1 MGVGMF
7 LYAQLV
13 QTTNKQCKSAIIL
26 QCYHPHLSDFCSRP
40 RLTEPNNHIIISL
53 CCQNLSSFLLKVSV
67 VSADITISGTGKSLY
82 SKILFSYGY
91 GRSLQMPPFDRLYT
105 SFYCSAIVNIAICCT
120 VLELLTLSN
129 HDLEIWLI
137 VTEDRSNWYYSKVLV
152 RFPFRLL

>member
-105 SFYCSAIVNIAICCT
+105 SFYCSAIVNIALCCT
-120 VLELLTLSN
+120 VFELLTLN
-129 HDLEIWLI
+129 NRDLEIW
-137 VTEDRSNWYYSKVLV
+137 VMGSD
-152 RFPFRLL
+152 P